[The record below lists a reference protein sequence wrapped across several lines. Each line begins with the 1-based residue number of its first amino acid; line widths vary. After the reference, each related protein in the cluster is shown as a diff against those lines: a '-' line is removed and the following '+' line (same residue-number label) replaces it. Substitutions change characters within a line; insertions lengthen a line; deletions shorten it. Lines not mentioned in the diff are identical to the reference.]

1 MRCIIL
7 ILIAALL
14 GQGQLAVAG
23 EAQAVRLRWADL
35 GGLVNGK
42 TVWVST
48 TDGSTHKGRVL
59 AVEAEGISL
68 EGGKTAR
75 IARASV
81 AEIRLIDYVGNGRY
95 IGKMVGGAVGLTAG
109 LLGMVAVGMK
119 EDFEHK
125 DRNKALAAGFAV
137 SGLPLGLLGG
147 YYLGKRADREV
158 TVIRII
164 PE

>member
-1 MRCIIL
+1 M
-7 ILIAALL
+7 
-14 GQGQLAVAG
+14 V
-23 EAQAVRLRWADL
+23 
-35 GGLVNGK
+35 
-42 TVWVST
+42 
-48 TDGSTHKGRVL
+48 H
-59 AVEAEGISL
+59 AVEADGISF
-68 EGGKTAR
+68 ESGKTAR
-75 IARASV
+75 LGRSSI

-95 IGKMVGGAVGLTAG
+95 IGKMVGGAAGLTAG

-119 EDFEHK
+119 ENTEHK
-125 DRNKALAAGFAV
+125 DRNKVLAAVFAV